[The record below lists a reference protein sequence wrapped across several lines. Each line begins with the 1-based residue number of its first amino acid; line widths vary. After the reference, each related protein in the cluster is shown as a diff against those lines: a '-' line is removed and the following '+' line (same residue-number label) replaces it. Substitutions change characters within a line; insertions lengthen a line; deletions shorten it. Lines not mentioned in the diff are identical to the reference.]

1 MKKKKKNKKKIILKI
16 LIIIIILG
24 SLIFY
29 FKNMKIKN
37 IYVTG
42 NNNLKDQEIIE
53 LDGINNYPNL
63 FQTSSRKIEKKIK
76 LNPLI
81 DSVKVKKTFLG
92 KITINIKEYNLLLKN
107 EIDNTIYLDNG
118 QKITNDINIIGL
130 PTLTNE
136 VDKDILNNFLKKLNT
151 INKDILS
158 KISEITYS
166 PNEYDKDLFLFLMND
181 GNYVYIT
188 TTRLDNI
195 NKYENVLLELEGK
208 KGIIYLDSGN
218 HFEILE

>member
-29 FKNMKIKN
+29 FKNIKIKN
-37 IYVTG
+37 IYVIG
-42 NNNLKDQEIIE
+42 NNTLKDQEIIE
-53 LDGINNYPNL
+53 LAGINNYPNL
-63 FQTSSRKIEKKIK
+63 FQISSRKIEKKIK

>member
-24 SLIFY
+24 SLTFY

-53 LDGINNYPNL
+53 LAGINNYPNL
-63 FQTSSRKIEKKIK
+63 FQISSKKIEKKIK

-130 PTLTNE
+130 PTLTND

>member
-37 IYVTG
+37 IYVIG
-42 NNNLKDQEIIE
+42 NNTLKDQEIIE
-53 LDGINNYPNL
+53 LAGINNYPNL
-63 FQTSSRKIEKKIK
+63 FQISSKKIEKKIK

-130 PTLTNE
+130 PTLTND

-151 INKDILS
+151 INKNILS

>member
-42 NNNLKDQEIIE
+42 NNTLKDQEIIE
-53 LDGINNYPNL
+53 LAGINNYPNL
-63 FQTSSRKIEKKIK
+63 FQISSRKIEKKIK

-118 QKITNDINIIGL
+118 QKITNDINMIGL

-218 HFEILE
+218 HFQIKE

>member
-37 IYVTG
+37 IYVIG

-53 LDGINNYPNL
+53 LAGINNYPNL
-63 FQTSSRKIEKKIK
+63 FQISSRKIEKKIK

-130 PTLTNE
+130 PTLTND

>member
-53 LDGINNYPNL
+53 LAGINNYPNL
-63 FQTSSRKIEKKIK
+63 FQISSRKIEKNIK

-130 PTLTNE
+130 PTLTND

>member
-53 LDGINNYPNL
+53 LAGINNYPNL

-92 KITINIKEYNLLLKN
+92 KITINIKEHNLLLKN

-130 PTLTNE
+130 PTLTND

>member
-53 LDGINNYPNL
+53 LAGINNYPNL

-130 PTLTNE
+130 PTLIND

>member
-37 IYVTG
+37 IYVIG
-42 NNNLKDQEIIE
+42 NNTLKDQEIIE
-53 LDGINNYPNL
+53 LAGINNYPNL
-63 FQTSSRKIEKKIK
+63 FQISSRKIEKKIK

-130 PTLTNE
+130 PTLTND
-136 VDKDILNNFLKKLNT
+136 VAKDILNNFLKKLNT

>member
-24 SLIFY
+24 SLTFY

-53 LDGINNYPNL
+53 LAGINNYPNL
-63 FQTSSRKIEKKIK
+63 FQISSRKIEKKIK

-130 PTLTNE
+130 PTLTND

>member
-37 IYVTG
+37 IYVIG
-42 NNNLKDQEIIE
+42 NNTLKDQEIIE
-53 LDGINNYPNL
+53 LAGINNYPNL
-63 FQTSSRKIEKKIK
+63 FQISSRKIEKKIK

-81 DSVKVKKTFLG
+81 DSVKVKKTFFG

-130 PTLTNE
+130 PTLTND

>member
-53 LDGINNYPNL
+53 LAGINNYPNL
-63 FQTSSRKIEKKIK
+63 FQISSKKIEKKIK

>member
-42 NNNLKDQEIIE
+42 NNTLKDQEIIE
-53 LDGINNYPNL
+53 LAGINNYPNL
-63 FQTSSRKIEKKIK
+63 FQISSRKIEKKIK

-118 QKITNDINIIGL
+118 QKITNDINMIGL

>member
-53 LDGINNYPNL
+53 LAGINNYPNL

-81 DSVKVKKTFLG
+81 DSVKVKKHFLV
-92 KITINIKEYNLLLKN
+92 KLLLILK
-107 EIDNTIYLDNG
+107 
-118 QKITNDINIIGL
+118 NIIYY
-130 PTLTNE
+130 
-136 VDKDILNNFLKKLNT
+136 LKMK
-151 INKDILS
+151 
-158 KISEITYS
+158 
-166 PNEYDKDLFLFLMND
+166 
-181 GNYVYIT
+181 
-188 TTRLDNI
+188 
-195 NKYENVLLELEGK
+195 
-208 KGIIYLDSGN
+208 
-218 HFEILE
+218 

>member
-1 MKKKKKNKKKIILKI
+1 MKKKNKNKKKIILKI

-29 FKNMKIKN
+29 FKDMKIKN
-37 IYVTG
+37 IYVIG

-53 LDGINNYPNL
+53 LAGINNYPNL

-92 KITINIKEYNLLLKN
+92 KITINIKEHNLLLKN

-130 PTLTNE
+130 PTLTND
-136 VDKDILNNFLKKLNT
+136 VDKDILNDFLKKLNT

>member
-53 LDGINNYPNL
+53 LAGINNYPNL

-118 QKITNDINIIGL
+118 QKIANDINIIGL
-130 PTLTNE
+130 PTLTND